1 MGARRIF
8 FREEQ
13 TRRMDKII
21 RGFGGR
27 MFPPAGPGADV
38 GRWGSGAKPLEADNI
53 F

>member
-27 MFPPAGPGADV
+27 MFPQRVQGQRPGGPV
-38 GRWGSGAKPLEADNI
+38 GVWGKAPRS
-53 F
+53 